1 MRVTSSLSTLQ
12 VNQPRIL
19 SDRLMKYAAS
29 NWTLVNK
36 RRGGGVRWGG
46 WGMGVERRHAQER
59 SGIIHVNNIHLEYA
73 NTAYNTQSKHIWKA
87 LGTCKC
93 GDKRATGHS
102 EKLTRVHACAYS
114 TFMKRIHSCTYRDCF
129 VLHLIKSH
137 LWVCLEPA
145 A

>member
-36 RRGGGVRWGG
+36 RRGGGGGWGG
-46 WGMGVERRHAQER
+46 WGMGVESRHAQER

-73 NTAYNTQSKHIWKA
+73 NTAYNPQSKPIWKA

-93 GDKRATGHS
+93 GDKRATGCS
-102 EKLTRVHACAYS
+102 EQLTRVHACAYGA
-114 TFMKRIHSCTYRDCF
+114 FMKRVHGRTYGDCF

-137 LWVCLEPA
+137 L
-145 A
+145 